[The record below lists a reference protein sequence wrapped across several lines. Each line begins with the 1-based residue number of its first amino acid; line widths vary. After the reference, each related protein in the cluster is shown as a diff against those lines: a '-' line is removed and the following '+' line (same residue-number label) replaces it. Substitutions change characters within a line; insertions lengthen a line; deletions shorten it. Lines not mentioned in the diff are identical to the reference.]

1 MQNPFAYSDD
11 NKRYHTLHYNLRHR
25 YGGRVFKVPLNAG
38 FTCPNMDGTKGVG
51 GCTYCSSQGSGDF
64 AGDPSHSLARQFE
77 EQKAIL
83 HQKWPKAQYI
93 PYFQARTNLCPGGD
107 SAGAV

>member
-38 FTCPNMDGTKGVG
+38 FICPNMDGTKGVG
-51 GCTYCSSQGSGDF
+51 GWHLLLQPRERGFC
-64 AGDPSHSLARQFE
+64 R
-77 EQKAIL
+77 
-83 HQKWPKAQYI
+83 
-93 PYFQARTNLCPGGD
+93 
-107 SAGAV
+107 